1 VLSSGSRSIS
11 VFFPAFNDAPA
22 LPALIEKAFSVLQ
35 ENAEVFEVIVVNDGS
50 IDDTK
55 AVLQKL
61 QSRFGPRLRVI
72 EHDSNLG
79 YGAALRTGLAAARYE
94 LVFYTDGD
102 GQYDVG
108 ELPLLLSQM
117 REGVGLVNGFKL
129 KRHDPWHRIMIG
141 AIYNRFVRALFGIRL
156 RDIDCDFRL
165 MRRDTIESLHLESN
179 TGTICLELVR
189 GFEMSGCGVMEVG
202 VHHYPRLY
210 GRSQFFRIRALLTTL
225 HQLIHLYWKL
235 VLMPAISRTAAF
247 MGGSSWGWAAWGTL
261 TLAALVI
268 SRSVIFPKYLVTFD
282 QINFAFAIEHFNP
295 ALQQP
300 QPPGYPV
307 FVGLLKLLSPVLPE
321 IELVFLAAG
330 LLMSAVALAVVWSLG
345 ERMVG
350 QGQGKI
356 AMWLL
361 LFNPAF
367 WLSALTS
374 PVRICFAAGATAV
387 ALCAWLACERKSAYW
402 FIAAAAVLGLSAGA
416 RPALALLMAPLLA
429 FAALHM
435 RLRWR
440 FAFLAVLACCA
451 VVAMWLPATVMAVGG
466 VREFYSLLRR
476 YTHAQMGSTSILFG
490 ARPAANL
497 RMAGQAVAWSCLGAL
512 SWMWALP
519 LGLRTAFRRLNA
531 FAQRFLVLWFV
542 PGLLFYAVFHVG
554 DPDHTLSIIPVT
566 CIAGAAV
573 LASITKGRPAE
584 TRGAVIAFSVL
595 LNIFLFF
602 KPISTTTMA
611 STYTAVRQMDDYM
624 ADVIE
629 GVRAFK
635 RSPPV
640 TVVLLADTPGWRNLS
655 YYDPDAHIVVVPM
668 YPAPHGQLTTA
679 YIHERRSIQQKS
691 PKGVVRLP
699 ACGTL
704 AWIDRKAGPVASDGS
719 PVPSTRPRV
728 FAVPAVA
735 GKSYE
740 YHGIRYV
747 VNGGTCVAATAY

>member
-1 VLSSGSRSIS
+1 LSSVSRSVS

-50 IDDTK
+50 VDDTK
-55 AVLQKL
+55 TVLEQL

-72 EHDSNLG
+72 EHDRNEG

-108 ELPLLLSQM
+108 ELPLLLRQM

-129 KRHDPWHRIMIG
+129 KRHDPWHRIVIG
-141 AIYNRFVRALFGIRL
+141 AIYNRFARALFGIRL

-165 MRRDTIESLHLESN
+165 MRREVIESLHLKSN
-179 TGTICLELVR
+179 TGSICVELVR
-189 GFEMSGCGVMEVG
+189 GFELSGCGVVEVG

-210 GRSQFFRIRALLTTL
+210 GRSQFFRIRSLLTTL
-225 HQLIHLYWKL
+225 PQLLHLYRKL
-235 VLMPAISRTAAF
+235 VLIPAVSHVRAL
-247 MGGSSWGWAAWGTL
+247 MGRSSWGWAIWGAVTCV
-261 TLAALVI
+261 ALVI
-268 SRSVIFPKYLVTFD
+268 SRWVIFPRYLVTFD

-307 FVGLLKLLSPVLPE
+307 FVALLKLLSSVLPR

-330 LLMSAVALAVVWSLG
+330 LLMSAVALAFVWSLG
-345 ERMVG
+345 ERIVG
-350 QGQGKI
+350 QDEGKT

-367 WLSALTS
+367 WLSALTN
-374 PVRICFAAGATAV
+374 PVRICFAAGAAAV
-387 ALCAWLACERKSAYW
+387 ALCAWLACQRKSGHW

-416 RPALALLMAPLLA
+416 RPSLALLMLPLLV

-435 RLRWR
+435 RLRWQ
-440 FAFLAVLACCA
+440 FVSLAVLSFCA
-451 VVAMWLPATVMAVGG
+451 VVATWLPATIMAVGG
-466 VREFYSLLRR
+466 VREFYTLLRR
-476 YTHAQMGSTSILFG
+476 YTHSQMGVSSILFG
-490 ARPAANL
+490 APRSASL
-497 RMAGQAVAWSCLGAL
+497 RMAWQAVAWSCLGTL
-512 SWMWALP
+512 SWLWALP
-519 LGLRTAFRRLNA
+519 LALRKGGASHLNA
-531 FAQRFLVLWFV
+531 FAQRFLALWFL

-566 CIAGAAV
+566 CIAGATV
-573 LASITKGRPAE
+573 LASTTKGRPAGI
-584 TRGAVIAFSVL
+584 RAAVIAFSVL
-595 LNIFLFF
+595 FNIFLFF
-602 KPISTTTMA
+602 KPITATTTA
-611 STYTAVRQMDDYM
+611 STYTAVRKMDDYM

-629 GVRAFK
+629 GVRGLK

-640 TVVLLADTPGWRNLS
+640 TVVLLADTPGWRTLS
-655 YYDPDAHIVVVPM
+655 YYYPGAHIVVVPN
-668 YPAPHGQLTTA
+668 YAPHGQLTTQ
-679 YIHERRSIQQKS
+679 YIHDRRTIEQKS
-691 PKGVVRLP
+691 PNGVVRLP

-704 AWIDRKAGPVASDGS
+704 AWVDRTAGPVASDGS
-719 PVPSTRPRV
+719 LVPSTRSSV
-728 FAVPAVA
+728 FTVPAAA
-735 GKSYE
+735 GKSYK

-747 VNGGTCVAATAY
+747 VNRGRCGEGTP